1 MSNFTDSR
9 DNTTA
14 IETAIIAA
22 DAHADTRD
30 GVATMAVCDCEMCR
44 SRRGW
49 RGKHDRDD
57 GGYGGGC

>member
-44 SRRGW
+44 RNAGGAW
-49 RGKHDRDD
+49 HDRDD